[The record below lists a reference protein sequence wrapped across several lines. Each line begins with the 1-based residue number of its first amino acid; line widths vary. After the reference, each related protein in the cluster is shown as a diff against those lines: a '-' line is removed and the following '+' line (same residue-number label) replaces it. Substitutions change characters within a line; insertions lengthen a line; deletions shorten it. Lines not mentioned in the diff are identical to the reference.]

1 LYDLSAAGVSAPR
14 FSLVVI
20 DPDQCAPPLTAFLAR
35 EGNCAMGYASIVVA
49 ATGAED
55 DSAAVS
61 VACDLAKRHQASVTV
76 VVVVPQLATAMA
88 SMSVASTRYAR
99 QAWQGMADSRERLVD
114 DARAIVA
121 EAARKHCADRA
132 PSIAMAPLADDPW
145 LGLERELPLADLVV
159 VAHSAA
165 RGEGPW
171 TGPLG
176 EALMAGRAPVL
187 IAGNRVSLAAAPA
200 AVAWDGSPE
209 AGRAVRAA
217 VSLLRDASNVAI
229 LQYSG
234 ELHVSAGSAADPAR
248 LSRYLKARGVRET
261 NVHQVTGSK
270 PGPALLQAAQGLD
283 AALFVAGAFGHARMA
298 ETIFGGATRTFLHA
312 DEGLHLFLSH

>member
-1 LYDLSAAGVSAPR
+1 
-14 FSLVVI
+14 
-20 DPDQCAPPLTAFLAR
+20 
-35 EGNCAMGYASIVVA
+35 MGYASIVVA
-49 ATGAED
+49 VTGAED

-61 VACDLAKRHQASVTV
+61 VACDLAKRHQASATV
-76 VVVVPQLATAMA
+76 VVVIPQLATAMA
-88 SMSVASTRYAR
+88 SMSVAGSRYAR
-99 QAWQGMADSRERLVD
+99 QAWRDMADSRERLVD

-121 EAARKHCADRA
+121 EAARKHGLGAGG
-132 PSIAMAPLADDPW
+132 PSSIAMAPQADDPW

-187 IAGNRVSLAAAPA
+187 IAGSRARLAAAPA

-234 ELHVSAGSAADPAR
+234 ELQMLAGSAADPAR
-248 LSRYLKARGVRET
+248 LSRYLKAKGVGET
-261 NVHQVTGSK
+261 NVQQVTGSK
-270 PGPALLQAAQGLD
+270 PGPALLQAAQSLD
-283 AALFVAGAFGHARMA
+283 AVLFVAGAFGHARLA

-312 DEGLHLFLSH
+312 KEGLHLFLSH

>member
-1 LYDLSAAGVSAPR
+1 
-14 FSLVVI
+14 
-20 DPDQCAPPLTAFLAR
+20 
-35 EGNCAMGYASIVVA
+35 MGYASIVVV

-55 DSAAVS
+55 DSDAIS
-61 VACDLAKRHQASVTV
+61 VACDLAIRHQASVTV
-76 VVVVPQLATAMA
+76 VLVSVVPQLATAMA
-88 SMSVASTRYAR
+88 SMSVVGARYAR
-99 QAWQGMADSRERLVD
+99 QAWRDMASSRERLVD

-121 EAARKHCADRA
+121 EAARGHGLGEDGS
-132 PSIAMAPLADDPW
+132 PSIAMAAPADDPW
-145 LGLERELPLADLVV
+145 SGLERELPLADLVV
-159 VAHSAA
+159 VAHSAC

-187 IAGNRVSLAAAPA
+187 IAGSRVPMAAAPA

-217 VSLLRDASNVAI
+217 VSLLCEASGVAI